1 MGGNDNNTK
10 QRKWCS
16 GHFHFYLSIVYLV
29 FELELFLADFIMLII
44 MSHEGVILFTFD
56 SLLTFIIINTSAR
69 MAMTFGFYHIILLI
83 LVVNFSKI
91 SIYILTY
98 YFVDKYFQTTFLDAL
113 TKRSSF
119 LSISNI
125 MFIVFSFD
133 VIVSFIT
140 LCLYFYDIRD
150 RHKENKIPIK
160 PREEGKE
167 KFEILIG
174 IREKKKDKRG
184 YILTTDKADKKLTCA
199 VNYYKI
205 ILVCAHLNLWI
216 CGLLKIEWC
225 LWWAFGI
232 YHEDQWLLLY
242 SIPWSL
248 LLPVVNI
255 FTMLKE
261 SRTASRQCLF
271 IHYFFSILQIVY
283 CIYEFFRYKK
293 FELTFI
299 SRIILILLLV
309 NYSPS
314 EEYDPD
320 HKYDFE
326 EVYKNYEKEKWWI

>member
-1 MGGNDNNTK
+1 
-10 QRKWCS
+10 
-16 GHFHFYLSIVYLV
+16 
-29 FELELFLADFIMLII
+29 
-44 MSHEGVILFTFD
+44 
-56 SLLTFIIINTSAR
+56 
-69 MAMTFGFYHIILLI
+69 
-83 LVVNFSKI
+83 
-91 SIYILTY
+91 
-98 YFVDKYFQTTFLDAL
+98 
-113 TKRSSF
+113 
-119 LSISNI
+119 

-174 IREKKKDKRG
+174 IREKKKDKKGSNKEDDENFLDKFKIHRKEFDK

-299 SRIILILLLV
+299 SRIILILLLGMIFIIAV
-309 NYSPS
+309 FALIMPFNYSPS

>member
-1 MGGNDNNTK
+1 
-10 QRKWCS
+10 
-16 GHFHFYLSIVYLV
+16 
-29 FELELFLADFIMLII
+29 

-69 MAMTFGFYHIILLI
+69 MA
-83 LVVNFSKI
+83 
-91 SIYILTY
+91 
-98 YFVDKYFQTTFLDAL
+98 
-113 TKRSSF
+113 
-119 LSISNI
+119 
-125 MFIVFSFD
+125 
-133 VIVSFIT
+133 
-140 LCLYFYDIRD
+140 
-150 RHKENKIPIK
+150 
-160 PREEGKE
+160 GKE
-167 KFEILIG
+167 KFKIEILIG
-174 IREKKKDKRG
+174 IREKKKDKKGKNKEDEDENFLDKFKIHRKEFDK

-283 CIYEFFRYKK
+283 CIYEFFRYMK
-293 FELTFI
+293 FELTSI
-299 SRIILILLLV
+299 SRIILILLLGMIFIIAV
-309 NYSPS
+309 FALIIPCIAGLQLQIAGGFFEGLEELQKHLNYSPS

-326 EVYKNYEKEKWWI
+326 EVYKNYEKENRWI